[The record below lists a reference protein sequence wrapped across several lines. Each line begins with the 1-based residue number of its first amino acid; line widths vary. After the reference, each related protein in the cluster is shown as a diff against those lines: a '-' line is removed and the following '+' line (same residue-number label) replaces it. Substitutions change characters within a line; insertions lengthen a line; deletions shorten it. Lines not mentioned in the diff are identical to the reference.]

1 MSFDEFHRAI
11 ASLRDQI
18 CDKYRIKAA
27 TLEGQLRKLG
37 RGLPKYERGQ
47 AKVLIEAER
56 ALAHP
61 KMAQRVQREP
71 FLRAKTALEL
81 HLETVSAGDRFKG
94 RVIGIMT
101 VILVNL
107 VIVAGV
113 LVAFLRWRAWIVL
126 KDIWV
131 SCRAGNSRTSRRLR
145 L

>member
-1 MSFDEFHRAI
+1 MSFDEFHQAI
-11 ASLRDQI
+11 AVLRGQI
-18 CDKYRIKAA
+18 TDKYGIKAP

-37 RGLPKYERGQ
+37 RGLPTYERGQ

-61 KMAQRVQREP
+61 KMAQRLQREP

-94 RVIGIMT
+94 RLLGILT

-107 VIVAGV
+107 LIVIVL
-113 LVAFLRWRAWIVL
+113 LVAFLRWRGLI
-126 KDIWV
+126 
-131 SCRAGNSRTSRRLR
+131 
-145 L
+145 